1 MTNEQETAGGAAD
14 EGAASGAG
22 DDGSAGQDIQRQF
35 NDAIAKLSGP
45 GEQLV
50 ILGAV
55 LLVFV
60 DIFGDLI
67 FEEWGVSYE
76 QLVPA
81 WFVIAAVILFRF
93 RGSTLPVSYVLLL
106 AVLGLVAGFVGVR
119 EFLGD
124 LRNDVFDRDTA
135 SVIYALITWA
145 GSALMLVGAVQL
157 WPTAKNG

>member
-1 MTNEQETAGGAAD
+1 MANEQQGAGG
-14 EGAASGAG
+14 ESAG
-22 DDGSAGQDIQRQF
+22 DGGSAGQDIQQQF
-35 NDAIAKLSGP
+35 NDAIGKLGGP
-45 GEQLV
+45 GEQLLV
-50 ILGAV
+50 LGAV
-55 LLVFV
+55 LLIFV
-60 DIFGDLI
+60 DVFGDLI

-81 WFVIAAVILFRF
+81 WFVVAAVILYRF

-106 AVLGLVAGFVGVR
+106 AVLGFVAGFVGIR

-145 GSALMLVGAVQL
+145 GSILMLIGAIQL
-157 WPTAKNG
+157 WPSAKNG